1 LDEALPHPVNLFPLR
16 HYLLSRQPS
25 QPHFSGMV
33 HAITMHDAGA
43 IHHFVAWPLQDS
55 GKRAAMENQ
64 MKNPTEIAVLRMMLR
79 QVNVKHS
86 ALVRSIADASKTARL
101 DELRT
106 QRSA

>member
-1 LDEALPHPVNLFPLR
+1 
-16 HYLLSRQPS
+16 
-25 QPHFSGMV
+25 MV

-55 GKRAAMENQ
+55 GKGAAMENQ
-64 MKNPTEIAVLRMMLR
+64 MKNPTEIAVLRTMLR

-106 QRSA
+106 QRSALMTRIADPGIVGRGYVA